1 VCLFAGNIDN
11 LRFII
16 SLFLFTFQEDMAA
29 AIQKCQKLQGIP
41 DGKCG
46 SPYDRLKGYRD
57 FHKWLY

>member
-1 VCLFAGNIDN
+1 VCLFAENIGN

-16 SLFLFTFQEDMAA
+16 STFLFTFQEEMKS
-29 AIQKCQKLQGIP
+29 AIQKCQSLQGIP

-46 SPYDRLKGYRD
+46 SPHDKLKEYRD